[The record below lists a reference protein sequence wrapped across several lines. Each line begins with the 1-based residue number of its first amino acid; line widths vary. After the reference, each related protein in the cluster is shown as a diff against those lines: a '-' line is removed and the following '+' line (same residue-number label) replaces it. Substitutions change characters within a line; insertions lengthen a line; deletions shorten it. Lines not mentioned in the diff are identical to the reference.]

1 MRDSDSIVYEVK
13 KEMRDES
20 SASDSSFDD
29 LRGTS
34 RPVVS
39 VGTKPIQLDE
49 SEETPF
55 LTSYRAL

>member
-1 MRDSDSIVYEVK
+1 MRDSDSIVYEARSE
-13 KEMRDES
+13 EMRPLR

-39 VGTKPIQLDE
+39 VGKKPIQLDE
-49 SEETPF
+49 SEET
-55 LTSYRAL
+55 